1 MALVNSYDGFI
12 FDYGKVLVTDQSTA
26 ERAEMARIVGIP
38 VEQFE
43 ELYWKDRLDYDKG
56 LLTGVEYWGT
66 LAKEA
71 GKVIGLDQVNSIT
84 EIDGLS
90 WMHFDEPMWEF
101 VEELK
106 ARGKRV
112 AMLSNMPAD
121 LGIALKARTDRL
133 AAFHYVTLS
142 YEIKSVKPEAAIYEE
157 CLAGLGTDRKK
168 TVFFDDKIVN
178 VRGAEML
185 GMDAIEF
192 LDRDKVLKQM
202 RG

>member
-26 ERAEMARIVGIP
+26 ERAEMAQIVGIP
-38 VEQFE
+38 LEQFE

-71 GKVIGLDQVNSIT
+71 GKVIGLDQINSIT
-84 EIDGLS
+84 ELDSVS
-90 WMHFDEPMWEF
+90 WMHFDEPMWE
-101 VEELK
+101 VLEELK
-106 ARGKRV
+106 AKGKRV

-121 LGIALKARTDRL
+121 LGMALKARTERL
-133 AAFHYVTLS
+133 AVFHHVTLS
-142 YEIKSVKPEAAIYEE
+142 YAIKSVKPEAAIYEE

-185 GMDAIEF
+185 GLDAIEF
-192 LDRDKVLKQM
+192 LDRDKVLKQL